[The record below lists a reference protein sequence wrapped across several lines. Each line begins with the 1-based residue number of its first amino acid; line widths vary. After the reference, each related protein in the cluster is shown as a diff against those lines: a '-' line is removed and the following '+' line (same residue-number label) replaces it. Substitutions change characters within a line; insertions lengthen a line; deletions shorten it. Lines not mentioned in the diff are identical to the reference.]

1 MLFLLSFV
9 PVLDLLAQDELQTLW
24 EQANAYYTTEEFE
37 KAASAYEQ
45 ILQSGMT
52 SAKLYYNLGNA
63 YYKSGDIN
71 NAILNYERAKLLAPQ
86 DPDIDFNLQLANQY
100 VTTQIEALPQP
111 FFLRWNNRFTNL
123 FSANTWAG
131 ISIATFILFLSMI
144 ALFIFGRTAGLRKLS
159 FWLGILTI
167 VISGLT
173 FSFAARQKAKIN
185 QRRHAIVFCP
195 RITVKSAPAENSTDL
210 FLLYEGVKVE
220 ISDSVNTWKEIKLPD
235 GNVAGC
241 PIHVL

>member
-1 MLFLLSFV
+1 MEKTMKKKYFIFMLFLLSFV

-52 SAKLYYNLGNA
+52 SAKLHYNLGNA
-63 YYKSGDIN
+63 YYKIGDIN

-100 VTTQIEALPQP
+100 VTTQIEALPLP
-111 FFLRWNNRFTNL
+111 FFVRWNNRFTNL
-123 FSANTWAG
+123 VSANTWAG

-144 ALFIFGRTAGLRKLS
+144 ALFIFGRTAGLKKLS
-159 FWLGILTI
+159 FWLGICTI
-167 VISGLT
+167 VISG
-173 FSFAARQKAKIN
+173 
-185 QRRHAIVFCP
+185 
-195 RITVKSAPAENSTDL
+195 
-210 FLLYEGVKVE
+210 
-220 ISDSVNTWKEIKLPD
+220 
-235 GNVAGC
+235 
-241 PIHVL
+241 